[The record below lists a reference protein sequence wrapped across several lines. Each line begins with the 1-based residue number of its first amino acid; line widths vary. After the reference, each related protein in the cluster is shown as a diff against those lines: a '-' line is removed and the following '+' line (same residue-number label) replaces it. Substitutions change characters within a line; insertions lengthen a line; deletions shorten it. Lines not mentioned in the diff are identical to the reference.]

1 MINHIIMKD
10 SIMTI
15 YEAGYTAVSYLF
27 LFLTTS
33 PDSYSNFNPIKV
45 VLLLIFGSV
54 AAYGTLKL
62 LFKRKK

>member
-1 MINHIIMKD
+1 
-10 SIMTI
+10 MTI
-15 YEAGYTAVSYLF
+15 YEAGYTVVSYLF